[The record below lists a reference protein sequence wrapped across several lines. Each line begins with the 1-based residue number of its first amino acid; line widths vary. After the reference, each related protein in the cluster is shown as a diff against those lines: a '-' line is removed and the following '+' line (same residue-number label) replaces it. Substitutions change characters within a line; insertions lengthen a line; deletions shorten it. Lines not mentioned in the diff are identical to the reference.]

1 MDVIRIIRRL
11 TGQKKVGHGGTLDPD
26 ATGVLPI
33 CIGRASRFIDR
44 FVQGRKVYE
53 ASAVFGSATDT
64 YDASGRVTAESDPD
78 LITIEAIVAA
88 LPQFIGKISQ
98 VPPMYSAIKVN
109 GVRLYKLARQGKEVE
124 RAARNVMVYNID
136 LDSWRSPVLKLKIEC
151 GSGFYARSVVHDLGH
166 ALDNTAHLSIL
177 VRSQVGRFTLK
188 DAISLDELEEA
199 TGRGN
204 WEELLHP
211 IDTALLD
218 LPAVVVDPL
227 QQEAIG
233 HGKSVP
239 LQEHDLQ
246 KGDEVR
252 VYNRERTLIA
262 LMSYDPVSGQLNP
275 IRVLSGQ

>member
-1 MDVIRIIRRL
+1 M
-11 TGQKKVGHGGTLDPD
+11 
-26 ATGVLPI
+26 
-33 CIGRASRFIDR
+33 
-44 FVQGRKVYE
+44 
-53 ASAVFGSATDT
+53 
-64 YDASGRVTAESDPD
+64 
-78 LITIEAIVAA
+78 
-88 LPQFIGKISQ
+88 
-98 VPPMYSAIKVN
+98 
-109 GVRLYKLARQGKEVE
+109 
-124 RAARNVMVYNID
+124 
-136 LDSWRSPVLKLKIEC
+136 
-151 GSGFYARSVVHDLGH
+151 
-166 ALDNTAHLSIL
+166 
-177 VRSQVGRFTLK
+177 K